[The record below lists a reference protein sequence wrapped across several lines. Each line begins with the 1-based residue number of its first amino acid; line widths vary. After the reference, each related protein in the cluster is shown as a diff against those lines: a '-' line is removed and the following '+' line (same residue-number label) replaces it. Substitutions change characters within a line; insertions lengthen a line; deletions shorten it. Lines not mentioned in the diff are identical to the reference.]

1 MDADELRALRRK
13 QHDFTDQLRE
23 IGWYHSFELP
33 DGTLING
40 YMSLEWERE
49 RWSRFPIPADL
60 TGKRVLDIGAWDGWF
75 SFEAERRGAAVTSV
89 DCQEQANYLY
99 LHRKLGSKA
108 DYRNLDLFELPWV
121 DLGKFDIV
129 FCLGVL
135 YHLRHPLWGLE
146 ILCGLSTELVIV
158 ETFVTDG
165 ANWQDHVNDIPRM
178 EFYETTE
185 LNGNFDNWNGPT
197 VGCVLAMC
205 RAAGFAR
212 VELIAADPE
221 DAVVACFRKWP
232 PEPAEPAQEPP
243 ELLAAINPTTQGVN
257 FNSRRD
263 HDIDCWFR
271 TNSAIPSKEE
281 LLLDVG
287 EFGAAATLV
296 APDSGIY
303 WAKFTLPPGL
313 KTGWNDVR
321 LRLPNSRFS
330 AAQRI
335 AIDMPRSAERIVIAG
350 VRDSLHSEAD
360 CVNVTESGY
369 LSCWVEGLPEN
380 ADRGNLRLW
389 LGDARMAITFA
400 GEPIEGRR
408 QINAKAPQDCPKGE
422 LPLRV
427 ECAGVMSEPVAVKV
441 T

>member
-1 MDADELRALRRK
+1 MDSDELRALRRK
-13 QHDFTDQLRE
+13 QHDFSDKVRKT
-23 IGWYHSFELP
+23 GWYHSFELP
-33 DGTLING
+33 DGPCILG
-40 YMSLEWERE
+40 PMSLEWERE

-75 SFEAERRGAAVTSV
+75 SFEAERRGATVTSI
-89 DCQEQANYLY
+89 DCQEQEKYLW

-108 DYRNLDLFELPWV
+108 VYRNLDIFELPWV

-146 ILCGLSTELVIV
+146 ILCGLTTELAIV
-158 ETFVTDG
+158 ETWVTDG
-165 ANWQDHVNDIPRM
+165 ANWQDHVNDIPSM

-212 VELIAADPE
+212 VELIYAVPE
-221 DAVVACFRKWP
+221 NAVVACFRKWL
-232 PEPAEPAQEPP
+232 PEPVEPTQEPP
-243 ELLAAINPTTQGVN
+243 ELLAAINSVTLGVN

-271 TNSAIPSKEE
+271 TGFTIPSKEE
-281 LLLDVG
+281 LLLEVG
-287 EFGAAATLV
+287 EFGAPAILIHWE
-296 APDSGIY
+296 DGGY
-303 WAKFTLPPGL
+303 YAKFTLPAGA
-313 KTGWNDVR
+313 KAGWNDVR
-321 LRLPNSRFS
+321 LRLANSRFS
-330 AAQRI
+330 GRRRI
-335 AIDMPRSAERIVIAG
+335 SIDMPLAVERIVIAG
-350 VRDSLHSEAD
+350 TRDSFDWESD
-360 CVNVTESGY
+360 RVNITDGGH

-380 ADRGNLRLW
+380 ADCGNVKLW
-389 LGDARMAITFA
+389 LGEGRMAIMWV
-400 GEPIEGRR
+400 GELVDGRR
-408 QINAKAPQDCPKGE
+408 QINARPAADCPKGE

-427 ECAGVMSEPVAVKV
+427 ECAGVSSEPVTVKV
-441 T
+441 I